1 MVFIMMFFL
10 KTDLHRRFSK
20 YEEEMK
26 KIVKTGGNIEKS
38 HKSKQDAITLFDQ
51 LSEPYKSKII
61 KESDQNDDF
70 QIYHQENTDFY
81 DLCRGPHLPNL
92 RHVGAFKLTKLMEHI
107 GKVTQIMKCYKE
119 FMAQHG
125 EMKRN

>member
-1 MVFIMMFFL
+1 MVYYDVLFEKPISIEDFPAI
-10 KTDLHRRFSK
+10 
-20 YEEEMK
+20 EEEMK

-81 DLCRGPHLPNL
+81 DL
-92 RHVGAFKLTKLMEHI
+92 
-107 GKVTQIMKCYKE
+107 
-119 FMAQHG
+119 
-125 EMKRN
+125 

>member
-1 MVFIMMFFL
+1 
-10 KTDLHRRFSK
+10 
-20 YEEEMK
+20 MK

-92 RHVGAFKLTKLMEHI
+92 RHVGAFKLTKL
-107 GKVTQIMKCYKE
+107 GKSILE
-119 FMAQHG
+119 
-125 EMKRN
+125 R

>member
-1 MVFIMMFFL
+1 MMFFL
-10 KTDLHRRFSK
+10 KNRSIEDFPTI
-20 YEEEMK
+20 EEEMK

-92 RHVGAFKLTKLMEHI
+92 RHVGAFKLTKLVRAYWKGDSNNEMLQRI
-107 GKVTQIMKCYKE
+107 YGTK
-119 FMAQHG
+119 HG